1 MKPRTLLTFLFLCL
15 VTSGFG
21 HFQSAVAADQKPTLN
36 FDTQLIAIF
45 ESVQTEAPAAAT
57 RDEDQAA
64 QQVLA
69 RILAKLKSRAMVLK
83 NVVYRTDMGV
93 IRVTW
98 ADDDNDDIVKAAYK
112 TGKDP
117 ILSNSVYADKQR
129 LVDIKIIYRASS
141 GSYQYLRIEN
151 NALIQADRAQYGLPT
166 TAPRDP
172 RTGLLGLDYLVEG
185 RLTKEKCAF
194 CHEIARSDGS
204 RSGIFFPRYQEIFG
218 EPTHV
223 HASGLF
229 DAARFAPQPKSMA
242 ETLGL
247 APMSE
252 DFVYQ
257 KVDFTDPQ
265 QDQDVATRFART
277 LFELPQLIEVMA
289 RDNGNSICVAL
300 DFGSFAEKAGFGR
313 NDYVCADNAAQRLYV
328 RLSNRLL
335 TVHAAPVEYSEPY
348 FKK

>member
-1 MKPRTLLTFLFLCL
+1 
-15 VTSGFG
+15 
-21 HFQSAVAADQKPTLN
+21 
-36 FDTQLIAIF
+36 
-45 ESVQTEAPAAAT
+45 
-57 RDEDQAA
+57 
-64 QQVLA
+64 
-69 RILAKLKSRAMVLK
+69 
-83 NVVYRTDMGV
+83 
-93 IRVTW
+93 
-98 ADDDNDDIVKAAYK
+98 
-112 TGKDP
+112 
-117 ILSNSVYADKQR
+117 
-129 LVDIKIIYRASS
+129 
-141 GSYQYLRIEN
+141 
-151 NALIQADRAQYGLPT
+151 
-166 TAPRDP
+166 
-172 RTGLLGLDYLVEG
+172 
-185 RLTKEKCAF
+185 
-194 CHEIARSDGS
+194 
-204 RSGIFFPRYQEIFG
+204 
-218 EPTHV
+218 
-223 HASGLF
+223 
-229 DAARFAPQPKSMA
+229 MA

-265 QDQDVATRFART
+265 QDQDLATRFART

>member
-1 MKPRTLLTFLFLCL
+1 MKLRTLLLFSLLCL
-15 VTSGFG
+15 TGSFG
-21 HFQSAVAADQKPTLN
+21 IFQSAVAAEQKPPLN
-36 FDTQLIAIF
+36 FDTQLLAIF
-45 ESVQTEAPAAAT
+45 ESVQTQAPAADAK
-57 RDEDQAA
+57 DEDLAAHQA
-64 QQVLA
+64 LA
-69 RILAKLKSRAMVLK
+69 RILAKLRAREIVLK

-98 ADDDNDDIVKAAYK
+98 ADDDNNDIIKAAYK

-117 ILSNSVYADKQR
+117 ILSNSVYADKQQ
-129 LVDIKIIYRASS
+129 LVDIKIIYRASD

-166 TAPRDP
+166 TERRHPQ
-172 RTGLLGLDYLVEG
+172 TNLLGPDYMVEG

-204 RSGIFFPRYQEIFG
+204 RGGIFFPRYQEIFG
-218 EPTHV
+218 EPAHV

-242 ETLGL
+242 ETLRL

-257 KVDFTDPQ
+257 KIDFTDPQ
-265 QDQDVATRFART
+265 QDQDEATRFART

-328 RLSNRLL
+328 RLTNRLL